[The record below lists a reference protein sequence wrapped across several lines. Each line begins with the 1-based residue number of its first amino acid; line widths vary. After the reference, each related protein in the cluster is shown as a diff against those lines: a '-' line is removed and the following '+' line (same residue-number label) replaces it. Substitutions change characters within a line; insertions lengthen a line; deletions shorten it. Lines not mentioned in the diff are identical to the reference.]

1 MDRFITAKEAMYQT
15 EHSIVFK
22 SKVYKWI
29 SEASNKGLC
38 GIRVY
43 TSNYGDSVVNKV
55 FNSLAKDGY
64 HVHISN
70 YVMYTQNQSA
80 KTVLQSFTAA
90 ADVLPMRI
98 IFMEVYLNH
107 MILAVPFR
115 RREWSVL

>member
-70 YVMYTQNQSA
+70 YVMYITWYNCKS
-80 KTVLQSFTAA
+80 
-90 ADVLPMRI
+90 DE
-98 IFMEVYLNH
+98 EVEQRGLYIANYK
-107 MILAVPFR
+107 
-115 RREWSVL
+115 ES

>member
-70 YVMYTQNQSA
+70 YVMYITWYNCESDDGA
-80 KTVLQSFTAA
+80 
-90 ADVLPMRI
+90 
-98 IFMEVYLNH
+98 E
-107 MILAVPFR
+107 R
-115 RREWSVL
+115 RDLYIANYKES